1 MEKFKEIEAKA
12 LAGNYSAM
20 SELAN
25 YYIQGNVV
33 EKNIEEGINWYEKAI
48 KAGDDFAPQTVNDI
62 GRNLQNGDNGYEVNL
77 SLALRCYKIAADA
90 GNVLGMG
97 NYAYCNYCGTGTEK
111 NYQTAYEYWQKAA
124 DKGDAVCMNNVGFCY
139 ENGYG
144 VEQDLAKS
152 IEYYFNALEN
162 KYAGVLSPI
171 ETFLTNHDGF
181 SDYMY
186 KLGEMYY
193 NGKSVEMN
201 WDKAVEWYTKAAE
214 RGHADA
220 MFCLG
225 KCFDCQRAGRV
236 HENKE
241 KTVEWYTKA
250 AENGHTEAMC
260 RLAKCYE
267 CRQTCVEQSN
277 EKAAEWYLKAAENGH
292 VNAMYDIGDL
302 FFCGRGV
309 ERNAEKGVEWYTK
322 AAENGHIDAM
332 RTLGTRFLN
341 SKDISD
347 SEAFKWFLMAAEN
360 GDFRS
365 MEDVGKMYMNGQGV
379 RQDYEKAVEWFVKA
393 SKRNYEARRILGL
406 MYKTGNGVT
415 KDLKEALR
423 WYEMAGEER
432 IVAEIKQS
440 DDWKRLTAK
449 ESEESVDVTDAQAMC
464 QLAMQYQ
471 YGENNMPKDRDKAIF
486 WYQKSAMAG
495 NSAALSFLN
504 MLLSEKEAER
514 ADMQRREED
523 NRLAEMQRMLD
534 AERRAKEEAERNA
547 KEEAER
553 RAMAERNAKEEAE
566 RRAKEEAEK
575 RANAMIGVTFKWEKG
590 NINMPN
596 YKFRTDEYEIIEKD
610 EYLSLL
616 NGGEKAIANYIK
628 SHYGGRFMDGDF
640 VASACMV
647 KEGEVL

>member
-62 GRNLQNGDNGYEVNL
+62 GYNLQVGQNGYEVNL

-201 WDKAVEWYTKAAE
+201 WD
-214 RGHADA
+214 
-220 MFCLG
+220 
-225 KCFDCQRAGRV
+225 
-236 HENKE
+236 
-241 KTVEWYTKA
+241 
-250 AENGHTEAMC
+250 
-260 RLAKCYE
+260 
-267 CRQTCVEQSN
+267 
-277 EKAAEWYLKAAENGH
+277 
-292 VNAMYDIGDL
+292 
-302 FFCGRGV
+302 
-309 ERNAEKGVEWYTK
+309 
-322 AAENGHIDAM
+322 
-332 RTLGTRFLN
+332 
-341 SKDISD
+341 
-347 SEAFKWFLMAAEN
+347 
-360 GDFRS
+360 
-365 MEDVGKMYMNGQGV
+365 
-379 RQDYEKAVEWFVKA
+379 KAVEWFVKA

-523 NRLAEMQRMLD
+523 NRLAEMQRML
-534 AERRAKEEAERNA
+534 
-547 KEEAER
+547 EAER

-566 RRAKEEAEK
+566 RRAKEEASGKLTVNGFEYLGRYTIYCSYEHSEWYYDKYMNRSREHKEK
-575 RANAMIGVTFKWEKG
+575 IWDTLYAENEDDKNAKVDVYMKPVGGSIIYRVKG
-590 NINMPN
+590 STGKIYQISRGN
-596 YKFRTDEYEIIEKD
+596 YQTKTGFALESKETYAYDEIPKAIYEYETFNSKYINCHGVEIR
-610 EYLSLL
+610 L
-616 NGGEKAIANYIK
+616 N
-628 SHYGGRFMDGDF
+628 
-640 VASACMV
+640 V
-647 KEGEVL
+647 